1 MNLQQLITFCRVL
14 SEGSM
19 TAAAE
24 KLNLT
29 QPAVS
34 QQIRALEDEL
44 GVPLLVRGVRNV
56 KPSVQGQI
64 LYDYA
69 KRILYLTTQAET
81 AIQTLSN
88 QLSGDIKLG
97 TTNAFGL
104 HLVSP
109 VVGLFLKHN
118 DQLRLKLIYGTAD
131 QVVSEMRKGELD
143 MAILPNLKQEFG
155 LEFDRYEEQFL
166 MKDEMWLVGSGRDAG
181 LPQSIQ
187 LSEIAARPLVFDS
200 AAYPGFKKQL
210 QTRLT
215 QEKLQVRPIFESDN
229 VGTLKRVVEAGV
241 GWGFMPAHSI
251 RKQVKTRR
259 LQHVHVKDLNYQTTI
274 HLYALKAQGINKM
287 AEVFHQAVQ
296 QQILGN

>member
-1 MNLQQLITFCRVL
+1 MNLQQLMTFCRVL

-24 KLNLT
+24 KLHLT

-34 QQIRALEDEL
+34 QQIRALEEEM

-69 KRILYLTTQAET
+69 KRILYLTQQAET

-88 QLSGDIKLG
+88 QLSGDIRLG

-118 DQLRLKLIYGTAD
+118 DQLRLRVAYGTAD

-155 LEFDRYEEQFL
+155 VEFDRYEEQYL
-166 MKDEMWLVGSGRDAG
+166 MKDEMWLAGSGRDAG
-181 LPQSIQ
+181 LPDTIG
-187 LSEIAARPLVFDS
+187 LKDIGARPLLVDS
-200 AAYPGFKKQL
+200 AAYNGFKKQF
-210 QTRLT
+210 Q
-215 QEKLQVRPIFESDN
+215 QKMDQNKIQVRPIFESDN

-241 GWGFMPAHSI
+241 GWGFLPAHSI
-251 RKQVKTRR
+251 KKQVRTRR
-259 LQHVHVKDLNYQTTI
+259 LHKVHVEDLNFQVTV
-274 HLYALKAQGINKM
+274 HLYSLKAPGIKKM
-287 AEVFHQAVQ
+287 ADVFHQAVQ
-296 QQILGN
+296 QQILND

>member
-24 KLNLT
+24 KLRLT

-56 KPSVQGQI
+56 KPSMQGQI

-69 KRILYLTTQAET
+69 KKILHLTQQAES
-81 AIQTLSN
+81 AIHTLS
-88 QLSGDIKLG
+88 QEISGEIRLG

-118 DQLRLKLIYGTAD
+118 SKLSLKLVYGSAE
-131 QVVSEMRKGELD
+131 QVVSEMRKGSLD
-143 MAILPNLKQEFG
+143 MAILPNLKKEFG
-155 LEFDRYEEQFL
+155 VEFDRYEEQFL
-166 MKDEMWLVGSGRDAG
+166 LSDEMWLVGASRDAG
-181 LPQSIQ
+181 LPSKIS
-187 LSEIAARPLVFDS
+187 LGELGARSVVVDAS
-200 AAYPGFKKQL
+200 AYPGFKKLL
-210 QTRLT
+210 QSRL
-215 QEKLQVRPIFESDN
+215 ESGKIPLQPVFESDN
-229 VGTLKRVVEAGV
+229 VGTLKRVVESGV
-241 GWGFMPAHSI
+241 GWGFLPAHSI
-251 RKQVKTRR
+251 RKQVRMRR
-259 LQHVHVKDLNYQTTI
+259 LTHVHVEDLSYATTI
-274 HLYALKAQGINKM
+274 HLYSVRSPAIKKVADVFFRAIEQQALTN
-287 AEVFHQAVQ
+287 
-296 QQILGN
+296 

>member
-1 MNLQQLITFCRVL
+1 
-14 SEGSM
+14 M
-19 TAAAE
+19 TAAAD
-24 KLNLT
+24 KLGLT

-34 QQIRALEDEL
+34 QQIRALEEEMN
-44 GVPLLVRGVRNV
+44 VALLVRGVRSV

-69 KRILYLTTQAET
+69 KRILYLTQQAET

-118 DQLRLKLIYGTAD
+118 DQLRLRLVYGTAD

-155 LEFDRYEEQFL
+155 LEFDRYEEQYL

-187 LSEIAARPLVFDS
+187 INEIGARPLVFDS
-200 AAYPGFKKQL
+200 AAYPGFKKML
-210 QTRLT
+210 QNKLT
-215 QEKLQVRPIFESDN
+215 EEKLQVRPIFESDN
-229 VGTLKRVVEAGV
+229 VGTLKRVIEAGV

-259 LQHVHVKDLNYQTTI
+259 LQQIHVKDLNYQTTI
-274 HLYALKAQGINKM
+274 HLYSLKAPGIKKM
-287 AEVFHQAVQ
+287 AEVFHAAVQ
-296 QQILGN
+296 QQILNN